1 MNQGTIKSL
10 RDRGFGFIAPDGGTQ
25 DLFFHMNSVEGTH
38 FEQLREGQRVEFIA
52 GADPRNPG
60 RSRAEHVRPI
70 AANQMSE
77 QLAGLSQNSDAE

>member
-10 RDRGFGFIAPDGGTQ
+10 RDRGFGFITPDGETQ

-52 GADPRNPG
+52 GTDPRNPG
-60 RSRAEHVRPI
+60 RSRADHVRLI
-70 AANQMSE
+70 EAGQMSE
-77 QLAGLSQNSDAE
+77 QLAGLAQDPDGE